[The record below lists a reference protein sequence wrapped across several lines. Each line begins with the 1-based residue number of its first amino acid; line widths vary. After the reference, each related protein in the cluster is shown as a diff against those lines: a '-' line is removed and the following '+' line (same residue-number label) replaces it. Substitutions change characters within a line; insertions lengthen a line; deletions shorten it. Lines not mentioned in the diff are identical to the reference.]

1 MKSLTDDH
9 RKKLLE
15 ETIERLKAGEVIE
28 LIDASFY
35 AFDLCIGDFRSVG
48 MATKNNWRTGTN
60 WTWNG
65 PGAILMSGEI
75 LSSGQESQEIDMDW
89 S

>member
-15 ETIERLKAGEVIE
+15 ETIERLKAGEVVE
-28 LIDASFY
+28 VNDASFCS
-35 AFDLCIGDFRSVG
+35 FDLCIGDFRNIG
-48 MATKNNWRTGTN
+48 LAKKNVWRTGTN

-65 PGAILMSGEI
+65 PGSILLSGEVV
-75 LSSGQESQEIDMDW
+75 SSGQESQEIDMDW